1 MIFTN
6 NTVASILK
14 LNGSTMSNGF
24 KCVCRLAIGGTLLQV
39 QPDTGYTLYNTSNS
53 SVASIT
59 QLSQSFLY
67 YNSAFYQL

>member
-1 MIFTN
+1 
-6 NTVASILK
+6 
-14 LNGSTMSNGF
+14 MSNGF
-24 KCVCRLAIGGTLLQV
+24 KCVCRLAIAGTLLQV
-39 QPDTGYTLYNTSNS
+39 QPDTWYTLYNTSNT